1 MFKVNNKRS
10 KTTSLTLF
18 IDVDVIS
25 HFFSSFSIVHF
36 EQVNVC
42 SVSSLLLLMIFKML
56 RLIKD
61 FNCTSRKLLLRPV
74 IIGTLLKKKLSLNI
88 GSLLTLSLLKVSGI
102 SVKHFYEMIRYKFYI
117 VYKKRHVFE
126 YR

>member
-18 IDVDVIS
+18 IDIDVIS

-42 SVSSLLLLMIFKML
+42 NVSCLLLLMIFKML

-61 FNCTSRKLLLRPV
+61 FNCTSGKLLLRPV

-117 VYKKRHVFE
+117 VYKKRHVIE

>member
-61 FNCTSRKLLLRPV
+61 FNCTSRKLLLRPI

>member
-61 FNCTSRKLLLRPV
+61 FNCTSQKLLLRPV